1 MSLRADM
8 LNRSSTKR
16 KLTRKE
22 QRDLDIEISF
32 MEGVVRRDP
41 RFIEAWRVLGDDYA
55 RRGKHDEGLKAD
67 EQLAQIDPSDP
78 AVFYNLA
85 CSYCLLKKTE
95 EGVTALVKAVA
106 NGFND
111 FKWLLKDPDLAP
123 LRKDPHF
130 KKVWVKISTLQ
141 PGTP

>member
-41 RFIEAWRVLGDDYA
+41 EFVEAWRVLGDDYT
-55 RRGKHDEGLKAD
+55 RRGRHDEGLRAD
-67 EQLAQIDPSDP
+67 EQLARIEPRDP

-85 CSYCLLKKTE
+85 CSYCLSKKME
-95 EGVTALVKAVA
+95 EGVGALAKAVA

-123 LRKDPHF
+123 LRKDPLF